1 MKTRKSTLI
10 FIICYLAY
18 TSIYIARLNLSMA
31 SPGLIDAR
39 ILDTVEIGMMGS
51 IFSIIYAFGRFLNGQ
66 LSDRISPWIMI
77 SVGLVLAGIS
87 NICIGFFP
95 PFIGILLLWGTNA
108 FAQSMLWSSILCT
121 IAELYDE
128 ETARKKTSYMVT
140 SVAVGN
146 IAGIILNT
154 FIINQFGLRFAFIIP
169 GGLTL
174 LFSSLVLLTMRKKSA
189 TTASPR
195 NHISMLQLLKNKE
208 MQISLLPAILH
219 GTMKDNISL
228 WMTVYFVDKFNID
241 LNQSAYFV
249 LLIPVMGFIGRMVYP
264 ACYKLCQEQEH
275 KVSLYSFVLC
285 TAAALVLGFGTSSP
299 LCAAVCL
306 SLIYTAVSLINT
318 SFLSIYPIRF
328 VSTGNVASVSG
339 IMDFATYFGAGVS
352 SLFYG
357 YIIEK
362 AGYSPMCLSWAAFS
376 LISIIFLRMLL
387 SGKSDRNS

>member
-362 AGYSPMCLSWAAFS
+362 AGYSPMYLSWAAFS

>member
-1 MKTRKSTLI
+1 MKTRKSTII

-362 AGYSPMCLSWAAFS
+362 AGYSPMYLSWAAFS

>member
-362 AGYSPMCLSWAAFS
+362 VGYSPMCLSWAAFS